1 MIHMFINKYA
11 QIYQVNIYSRKHIYK
26 LNIYWVKYSVRQ
38 TCMEFQM
45 SPYEFSAVV
54 KLHIETFETLKKHRL
69 MSSTININ
77 INI

>member
-1 MIHMFINKYA
+1 
-11 QIYQVNIYSRKHIYK
+11 
-26 LNIYWVKYSVRQ
+26 
-38 TCMEFQM
+38 M

-54 KLHIETFETLKKHRL
+54 KLHIETLETLKKHRL